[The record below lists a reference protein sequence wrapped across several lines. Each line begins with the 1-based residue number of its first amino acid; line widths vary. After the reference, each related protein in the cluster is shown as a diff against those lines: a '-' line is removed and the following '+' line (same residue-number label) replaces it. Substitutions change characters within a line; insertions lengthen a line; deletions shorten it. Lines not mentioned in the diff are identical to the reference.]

1 MLIQNNEIITEEK
14 DLTLGFNNHHIN
26 IVGMSSGIKPVNVA
40 IMHNV
45 SDNDAAV
52 NIIEA
57 YKNNPSVT
65 KIKKMFWKNIWNI

>member
-1 MLIQNNEIITEEK
+1 
-14 DLTLGFNNHHIN
+14 
-26 IVGMSSGIKPVNVA
+26 MSSGIKPVNVA